1 MEHLGES
8 IYDARGGG
16 YPETAN
22 LPVTVKELEN
32 DIYLHAF
39 PDFSINNLVKA
50 MKKKLVKAVLLRT
63 GNEINFQ
70 YEDEVLRLSVPGKLY
85 SRQVDTVKVY
95 LE

>member
-1 MEHLGES
+1 MIFTCMPFLIFQS
-8 IYDARGGG
+8 TI
-16 YPETAN
+16 
-22 LPVTVKELEN
+22 V
-32 DIYLHAF
+32 
-39 PDFSINNLVKA
+39 VKA

-70 YEDEVLRLSVPGKLY
+70 YEDEVLRLSVPGRLY